1 MLSFLLNV
9 MTSTTADNGESSE
22 SPGRKSRKLLPRI
35 LKDHV
40 ISLSKGLENPHDS
53 LQEFALSSQG
63 MLRPSSTSLYR
74 GIIGQVSSRG

>member
-9 MTSTTADNGESSE
+9 MTSTTVDNGESSE

-40 ISLSKGLENPHDS
+40 ISLSKACKAHKTPCKNVE
-53 LQEFALSSQG
+53 ALLHPAG
-63 MLRPSSTSLYR
+63 MEGS
-74 GIIGQVSSRG
+74 